1 MKPFELH
8 QLLLS
13 LDIDDCSVLGTNGL
27 KDFYMEY
34 FASVRNKLTERYNA
48 YAYHIS
54 AEKINNNSDNAYLY
68 IENYIDMGQK
78 FNDPCYEEQGEE
90 LKK

>member
-1 MKPFELH
+1 
-8 QLLLS
+8 
-13 LDIDDCSVLGTNGL
+13 
-27 KDFYMEY
+27 MEY

-68 IENYIDMGQK
+68 IENYIDMCQK
-78 FNDPCYEEQGEE
+78 NSMNHFMKRKAEEI
-90 LKK
+90 KINCAKN